1 MKKLII
7 TESEKNQILG
17 MHKKHLYE
25 MSNVYNVVELTKDM
39 IVQSEVYF
47 YTLENGEYPSLFK
60 GSIASSSLHDI
71 IGSTSIEDENT
82 IIASFDEKVNFQIG
96 EKVEFRIGI
105 KGFERA
111 SESKAGNTANGMD
124 YKIKARFPGEKH
136 LYLHID
142 FTIPNQEVYDTIFSN
157 ESNFPVAELNIPN
170 IKGGK
175 LYVKAKLPESATIV

>member
-47 YTLENGEYPSLFK
+47 YTLENGEYPSPT
-60 GSIASSSLHDI
+60 SSSIHDI
-71 IGSTSIEDENT
+71 IGSTSIEDEKT
-82 IIASFDEKVNFQIG
+82 IIASFDEKVNFQMG

-111 SESKAGNTANGMD
+111 SESKEGNTTNGMD